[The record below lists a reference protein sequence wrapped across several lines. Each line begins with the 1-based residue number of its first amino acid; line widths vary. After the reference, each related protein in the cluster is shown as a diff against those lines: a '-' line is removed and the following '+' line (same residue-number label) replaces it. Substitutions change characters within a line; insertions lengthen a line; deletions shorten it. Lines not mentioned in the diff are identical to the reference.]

1 MPKSHYLPVD
11 DDGKEAW
18 LTNFAN
24 KLAIHASAVGVT
36 AAEVTS
42 VQDDAAFFSYV
53 LNAQKHYSN
62 TAQQWT
68 AYKTQARNGDGAGLG
83 AMPVAPTLGA
93 PPTAV
98 APGIF
103 RRIGNLIARVKKHP
117 GYTEA
122 IGQDLDIIGAEQAVD
137 LNTIKPILNLELQAG
152 HPNILWKKQGMG
164 GLEIHV
170 DRGSGAFSFLALD
183 TEPDYLDTAPLPAP
197 GQTAL
202 WKYKAI
208 YRLHDEQVGQ
218 WSDVASMVVGG

>member
-1 MPKSHYLPVD
+1 M
-11 DDGKEAW
+11 A
-18 LTNFAN
+18 
-24 KLAIHASAVGVT
+24 VT

-68 AYKTQARNGDGAGLG
+68 AYKTQARNGDGGSLG
-83 AMPVAPTLGA
+83 TVPVAPTLGT

-137 LNTIKPILNLELQAG
+137 LNTTAHPQSRTQAG
-152 HPNILWKKQGMG
+152 HPNILEEAKMG
-164 GLEIHV
+164 GLKLM
-170 DRGSGAFSFLALD
+170 DRGTGGFVFLALD
-183 TEPDYLDTAPLPAP
+183 TIPDYLDTAQLPAP
-197 GQTAL
+197 GTSAV

-208 YRLHDEQVGQ
+208 YRLNDDRWAME
-218 WSDVASMVVGG
+218 